1 MALVTAWD
9 KNTGE
14 KLPHLVPKHWIGHPA
29 LGKDLTAT
37 QPKGTAAQSAS
48 KTTKKEEK

>member
-9 KNTGE
+9 KKTGE
-14 KLPHLVPKHWIGHPA
+14 KLPHLVPEHWIGHPT
-29 LGKDLTAT
+29 LGKDLTTT
-37 QPKGTAAQSAS
+37 QPAPTAAKSVS